1 MKSIK
6 SHLSLTTAL
15 FAILFTVQIFAIVL
29 RLIDS
34 YEEKLKD
41 SYAMVLIS
49 HAQLEKQTLSPV
61 VKGKFELTILSNEEI
76 LQELSSD
83 LDKKQITLLKA
94 TLPYFY
100 ELKLDHFPQPDE
112 ITSMETKLLNID
124 GIKEIESFANRHD
137 QVFRLLLL
145 IKSVVDIFAVII
157 IIIAALLILKEMRLW
172 QLNHQN
178 RMHIMALFGA
188 PVWLRSAV
196 LFRFAILDT
205 LFATALTLIIFMSL
219 DKLTSVQE
227 LFSSIGVSVSL
238 INPIPEAFILF
249 GVALLSS
256 VSLALTLVFR
266 KA

>member
-1 MKSIK
+1 MKSLK
-6 SHLSLTTAL
+6 SHLSLTVAL

-34 YEEKLKD
+34 YEEKLKE

-49 HAQLEKQTLSPV
+49 HAQLEDKALIPV
-61 VKGKFELTILSNEEI
+61 VKGQFQLTILSNEEI
-76 LQELSSD
+76 LQELSGD

-112 ITSMETKLLNID
+112 ITSMEAKLLNID

-145 IKSVVDIFAVII
+145 IKSVVNIFAVII

-172 QLNHQN
+172 QLNHQD

-196 LFRFAILDT
+196 LFRFALLDT
-205 LFATALTLIIFMSL
+205 IFATVLTVSIFLSL
-219 DKLTSVQE
+219 GEVATVQK
-227 LFSSIGVSVSL
+227 LFSTIGIHVSL
-238 INPIPEAFILF
+238 INPMPEAFILF
-249 GVALLSS
+249 AVALVTS

>member
-1 MKSIK
+1 MKSLK
-6 SHLSLTTAL
+6 SHLSLTVAL

-34 YEEKLKD
+34 YEEKLKE

-49 HAQLEKQTLSPV
+49 HAQLEENSLKPV
-61 VKGKFELTILSNEEI
+61 VIGKFQLTMLPNEEI
-76 LQELSSD
+76 LQELSTD
-83 LDKKQITLLKA
+83 LDKKQITLLRA
-94 TLPYFY
+94 TLPFFY
-100 ELKLDHFPQPDE
+100 ELKLDHFPQPAE
-112 ITSMETKLLNID
+112 ITKMESKLLNVP

-145 IKSVVDIFAVII
+145 IKSVVNVFALII
-157 IIIAALLILKEMRLW
+157 IVIAILLILKEMRLW

-196 LFRFAILDT
+196 LFRFAFFDT
-205 LFATALTLIIFMSL
+205 IFATALTLATFIFL
-219 DKLTSVQE
+219 DKVPAVQE
-227 LFSSIGVSVSL
+227 LFSSIGVSVIL

-249 GVALLSS
+249 AVALVTS

-266 KA
+266 KV

>member
-1 MKSIK
+1 MKSLK
-6 SHLSLTTAL
+6 SHLSLTVAL

-34 YEEKLKD
+34 YEEKLKE

-49 HAQLEKQTLSPV
+49 HAQLEKQTLKPV
-61 VKGKFELTILSNEEI
+61 VSGDFQLTILSNEEI
-76 LQELSSD
+76 LQELSGD
-83 LDKKQITLLKA
+83 LDKKQITLLRA

-112 ITSMETKLLNID
+112 ISSMEAKLLNIS

-145 IKSVVDIFAVII
+145 IKSVVNIFALII
-157 IIIAALLILKEMRLW
+157 IVIAILLILKEMRLW

-196 LFRFAILDT
+196 LFRFAFFDT
-205 LFATALTLIIFMSL
+205 IFATALTLIIFIFL
-219 DKLTSVQE
+219 DRVPAVQE
-227 LFSSIGVSVSL
+227 LFSSIGVTVTL

-249 GVALLSS
+249 AIALVTSI
-256 VSLALTLVFR
+256 SLALTLVFR

>member
-1 MKSIK
+1 MKSLK
-6 SHLSLTTAL
+6 SHLSLTIAL
-15 FAILFTVQIFAIVL
+15 FAILFTVQIFAVVL

-34 YEEKLKD
+34 YEEKLKE

-49 HAQLEKQTLSPV
+49 HAQLEKSILKPV
-61 VKGKFELTILSNEEI
+61 VLGDFQLTILSNEEI
-76 LQELSSD
+76 LKELSGD
-83 LDKKQITLLKA
+83 LDKKQITLLRA

-112 ITSMETKLLNID
+112 ISSMEAKLLNIP

-145 IKSVVDIFAVII
+145 IKSVVNIFALII
-157 IIIAALLILKEMRLW
+157 IVIAILLILKEMRLW
-172 QLNHQN
+172 QLNHHN

-196 LFRFAILDT
+196 LFRFAFFDT
-205 LFATALTLIIFMSL
+205 IFATAITLTIFIFL
-219 DKLTSVQE
+219 DRVPAVQE
-227 LFSSIGVSVSL
+227 LLSSIGVSVSL

-249 GVALLSS
+249 AVALVTS

>member
-1 MKSIK
+1 MKSLK
-6 SHLSLTTAL
+6 SHLSLTVAL

-34 YEEKLKD
+34 YEEKLKE
-41 SYAMVLIS
+41 SYAMILIS
-49 HAQLEKQTLSPV
+49 HAQLEKKSLAPV
-61 VKGKFELTILSNEEI
+61 VSGDFKLTILSNEEI
-76 LQELSSD
+76 LQELSGD
-83 LDKKQITLLKA
+83 LDKRQITLLKA

-112 ITSMETKLLNID
+112 IVSMEAKLLNIS

-145 IKSVVDIFAVII
+145 IKSVVNIFALII

-196 LFRFAILDT
+196 LFRFAFFDT
-205 LFATALTLIIFMSL
+205 IFATVITVAIFL
-219 DKLTSVQE
+219 FLGDLPSVQL
-227 LFSSIGVSVSL
+227 LFSSIGVTVSM
-238 INPIPEAFILF
+238 IHPIPEAFILF
-249 GVALLSS
+249 AVALITS
-256 VSLALTLVFR
+256 VTLALTLVFR